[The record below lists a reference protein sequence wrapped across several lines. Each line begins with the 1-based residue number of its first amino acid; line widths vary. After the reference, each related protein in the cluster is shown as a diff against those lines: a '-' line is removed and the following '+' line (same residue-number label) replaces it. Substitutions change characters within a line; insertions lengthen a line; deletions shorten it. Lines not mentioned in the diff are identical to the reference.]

1 VTPWQRSAR
10 RLRRRVLAHRRLVSA
25 LLAALAVAVSLR
37 VLAPPPVPTV
47 AVVVA
52 ARDLGM
58 GTPLSPADVLSRP
71 LPAAV
76 VPDGVLASVDSV
88 VGRMLAGPVRRGE
101 PLTDARLVGPS
112 LLARAGLGPGVVAT
126 PVRLADPGTA
136 ALLRPGDRVDL
147 YAVATPDRYSGP
159 PPPEHPPGSVAPPGS
174 AAPPDLSSRSDPGGG
189 SRDAGAARLVASGL
203 LVLSVPAAD
212 PAEMGPDG
220 ALVVFAAT
228 SDVARALAH
237 AAATS
242 VLSVVLRAAP

>member
-1 VTPWQRSAR
+1 MTPWQRSAR

-147 YAVATPDRYSGP
+147 YAVATPDRYSTGAP
-159 PPPEHPPGSVAPPGS
+159 PAEYPPDSVAPPDV
-174 AAPPDLSSRSDPGGG
+174 ANRPDPGGG
-189 SRDAGAARLVASGL
+189 SRDADAARLVASGL

-212 PAEMGPDG
+212 PAEIGPDG

-228 SDVARALAH
+228 SEVARALAH